1 MRRQNPPQ
9 AFLDKASDYEKYL
22 SATAVGSAYA
32 LCAAVSFG
40 LLALLFAALIN
51 DGVLYPSVLTLG
63 LFVVIAASPVA
74 LAIYAFRRRPSDPFS
89 DYIRK
94 VAEAWQQPI
103 KVSEDRSSFKVLMA
117 SGEELCVNLSFHY
130 PTDCQA
136 VDTKVRLNAF
146 VRAALERD
154 CSARTRVP
162 SEREIESAIDDAL
175 EFVAA
180 EADIPILYAEVR
192 DVHKVRDVYSIVH
205 DDLAPS
211 EFLGTG
217 WDGSECAPALKAA
230 S

>member
-9 AFLDKASDYEKYL
+9 SFLDKASDYEKYL

-32 LCAAVSFG
+32 LCAAISFG
-40 LLALLFAALIN
+40 LLALLFAALVN
-51 DGVLYPSVLTLG
+51 DGVVNTSILTLG
-63 LFVVIAASPVA
+63 LFLLIAACPAA
-74 LAIYAFRRRPSDPFS
+74 LAITAFRRRPSDPFS

-94 VAEAWQQPI
+94 VAENWQQPLN
-103 KVSEDRSSFKVLMA
+103 VSEDRTSFKVLMA

-130 PTDCQA
+130 PAEDQT
-136 VDTKVRLNAF
+136 VDTKVRLNVF

-154 CSARTRVP
+154 CTTRSRVP
-162 SEREIESAIDDAL
+162 TEREIETAIDDAL

-180 EADIPILYAEVR
+180 EADIPILYVEVR
-192 DVHKVRDVYSIVH
+192 DVHKVRDVYSVVH

-217 WDGSECAPALKAA
+217 WERTEFAPVLKA

>member
-9 AFLDKASDYEKYL
+9 SFLDKASEYEKYL
-22 SATAVGSAYA
+22 SATAVGAAYA

-40 LLALLFAALIN
+40 LLALVFAMLVNSGAI
-51 DGVLYPSVLTLG
+51 YPSGITLTV
-63 LFVVIAASPVA
+63 FVIIAAAPAA
-74 LAIYAFRRRPSDPFS
+74 LAILAFRRRPSDPFS
-89 DYIRK
+89 DYLRK
-94 VAEAWQQPI
+94 AADSLQQPL
-103 KVSEDRSSFKVLMA
+103 KVTEDRSSFKVLMMN
-117 SGEELCVNLSFHY
+117 GETLCVNLSFFY
-130 PTDCQA
+130 PAEYQTMEA
-136 VDTKVRLNAF
+136 KVRLNVF

-162 SEREIESAIDDAL
+162 NEDEIEAAIDDAL

-180 EADIPILYAEVR
+180 EGDIPILYAEVR
-192 DVHKVRDVYSIVH
+192 DVHKVRDVYSLVH

-217 WDGSECAPALKAA
+217 WTSAEYAPALKA